1 MEGQQDLLID
11 LGLKEKVDSQNISN
25 QNKPLIEAKT
35 WEKKMSLN
43 QEVPLVWFEA
53 SRLFS

>member
-35 WEKKMSLN
+35 
-43 QEVPLVWFEA
+43 
-53 SRLFS
+53 